1 MKNVIFLILFFSMLS
16 EYCFSQIEHLEG
28 PRIGVTILTNG
39 TSSDRLNSNLLTQLG
54 YQWETKFSS
63 DSLGYAFLG
72 EWVLLVG
79 GLEKGYFIPS
89 LSYLLG
95 FRTIKGFEF
104 AVGANL
110 SLTGFGPIIAIGKSF
125 KFGSVYVPVNL
136 ALVPSIAKDD
146 PVVGTE
152 GRTGSR
158 ITFTFGFN
166 SKY

>member
-1 MKNVIFLILFFSMLS
+1 MLS

-39 TSSDRLNSNLLTQLG
+39 TSSDRLNSNFITQLG
-54 YQWETKFSS
+54 YQWETRFSS

-136 ALVPSIAKDD
+136 AFVPSIAKED
-146 PVVGTE
+146 PVIGTE

>member
-1 MKNVIFLILFFSMLS
+1 MKNVIFLILFFLMLS
-16 EYCFSQIEHLEG
+16 EYCFSQIEQLEG
-28 PRIGVTILTNG
+28 PRLGVTVLTNG
-39 TSSDRLNSNLLTQLG
+39 TSSERLNSNFITQIG

-63 DSLGYAFLG
+63 DTLGSAFLG

-95 FRTIKGFEF
+95 YRTIKGFEF

-110 SLTGFGPIIAIGKSF
+110 SITGFGPIIAIGKSF
-125 KFGSVYVPVNL
+125 TFGSVNVPVNL
-136 ALVPSIAKDD
+136 AFVPSIDRED
-146 PVVGTE
+146 PPVGTE
-152 GRTGSR
+152 GPTGSR